1 MQRNKH
7 TLSTVLVVIVVV
19 NLIVGIFIAGDFG
32 RSYDTPIQ
40 RFLGDFSY
48 HSYKNILRPDLVEE
62 TFSMSGKAYTN
73 MHYYGPAFET
83 VSYFMSHTITSLFP
97 NVNLDAAYNLTIF
110 LTFQL
115 SIWFLYK
122 LALNFFQPFIAFG
135 VALLYGYQPL
145 FFGHS
150 FINSKDIPFMAVF
163 LATLSIV
170 LTRDN
175 DAPPI
180 IFSDISDW
188 FRQKFK
194 NQQKTYVII
203 YLSVFSALILLRITE
218 KAPQRIISVIV
229 FSLSL
234 VFFFVGVLLY
244 FENSPIDT
252 SKWKFEISFVDILKT
267 LLNQFKN
274 ELSLDVLKKILLL
287 AAFTGFGIAIR
298 SLGFVVAGMVSIVW
312 YWKYRGKSLIYI
324 FPYVALTVGFTILF
338 WPYTWHAPLDV
349 FLNSLFLLTNYP
361 WYGNILFQG
370 AVISSLDVPMSYLP
384 ILLSIQLTIPV
395 VLLSLFGL
403 AILLYR
409 IYKTKEIQIGMIIV
423 LLWFF
428 LPFLYVLYF
437 TPVLYDNFRQFIF
450 ILPPLFIFSG
460 IALEAIM
467 KWVKPTLGKTVLLLT
482 LLAPAF
488 YALITLHPYQYIY
501 YNQFVGGVPGASRS
515 YELDYWNLSY
525 KSAFDY
531 INEHADYGTVVGIY
545 GGNMNSMQVYSRPDL
560 ILVSSRSVGVEEMD
574 WALITTRSNRD
585 YYHLV
590 DVKTIHSIT
599 LQDAPLAHIKV
610 FEK

>member
-1 MQRNKH
+1 
-7 TLSTVLVVIVVV
+7 
-19 NLIVGIFIAGDFG
+19 
-32 RSYDTPIQ
+32 
-40 RFLGDFSY
+40 
-48 HSYKNILRPDLVEE
+48 
-62 TFSMSGKAYTN
+62 
-73 MHYYGPAFET
+73 
-83 VSYFMSHTITSLFP
+83 
-97 NVNLDAAYNLTIF
+97 
-110 LTFQL
+110 
-115 SIWFLYK
+115 
-122 LALNFFQPFIAFG
+122 
-135 VALLYGYQPL
+135 
-145 FFGHS
+145 
-150 FINSKDIPFMAVF
+150 
-163 LATLSIV
+163 
-170 LTRDN
+170 
-175 DAPPI
+175 
-180 IFSDISDW
+180 
-188 FRQKFK
+188 
-194 NQQKTYVII
+194 
-203 YLSVFSALILLRITE
+203 
-218 KAPQRIISVIV
+218 
-229 FSLSL
+229 
-234 VFFFVGVLLY
+234 
-244 FENSPIDT
+244 
-252 SKWKFEISFVDILKT
+252 
-267 LLNQFKN
+267 
-274 ELSLDVLKKILLL
+274 
-287 AAFTGFGIAIR
+287 
-298 SLGFVVAGMVSIVW
+298 
-312 YWKYRGKSLIYI
+312 
-324 FPYVALTVGFTILF
+324 
-338 WPYTWHAPLDV
+338 
-349 FLNSLFLLTNYP
+349 
-361 WYGNILFQG
+361 
-370 AVISSLDVPMSYLP
+370 MSYLP

-488 YALITLHPYQYIY
+488 YALITLHPYQYIC